1 MTSLS
6 LTGLGMKNSFISI
19 SDMDDSIKMG
29 KGNFG
34 MECDRDREMD
44 VTVV

>member
-19 SDMDDSIKMG
+19 SDMDDRIKMEKETLAWNVIG
-29 KGNFG
+29 IEKW
-34 MECDRDREMD
+34 M
-44 VTVV
+44 